1 MSSAMIFQ
9 AQSALILALMFYGA
23 SVARQRLKHV
33 RIMGTAIIW
42 DLLLILQIEL
52 TRSAID
58 KAMKIVEN
66 PMALKIH
73 LFFAIT
79 TVLLYGVMIFTG
91 RKVYK
96 GQNQLRSF
104 HKSMGITT
112 LVFRVM
118 TFATSFFAV

>member
-1 MSSAMIFQ
+1 MNTAVLFQ

-23 SVARQRLKHV
+23 SVAKQRSKHIK
-33 RIMGTAIIW
+33 IMASAIVW

-66 PMALKIH
+66 PLALKIH

-79 TVLLYGVMIFTG
+79 TVLLYVVMVVTG
-91 RKVYK
+91 RKVNGGK
-96 GQNQLRSF
+96 HELRNL
-104 HKSMGITT
+104 HKKFGITT
-112 LVFRVM
+112 LIFRVM
-118 TFATSFFAV
+118 TFITSFFAA